1 MAVACHATR
10 QHHGPSG
17 LLAGA
22 QTQPESITREFL
34 SHSRRAQSYLS
45 VRARLLRFVELF
57 AAACALAHQ
66 PLCVCLTGHSAGG
79 ALATLAALDL
89 ACAAHMP
96 RLRIAMYNF
105 GSPRVGN
112 KHFTTLFDQRVPNAF
127 RVIYEARE
135 AGPEYSRAL
144 RYSRSE
150 SSRTP
155 ATRTQGDIVTSQ
167 PKHARWSWI
176 YLVCCCLF
184 LGPIGYVW
192 NPLLLRVYKHVG
204 VPVYLLD
211 NQCGDLL
218 IAPGMIERNLY
229 M

>member
-1 MAVACHATR
+1 
-10 QHHGPSG
+10 
-17 LLAGA
+17 
-22 QTQPESITREFL
+22 
-34 SHSRRAQSYLS
+34 
-45 VRARLLRFVELF
+45 
-57 AAACALAHQ
+57 
-66 PLCVCLTGHSAGG
+66 
-79 ALATLAALDL
+79 
-89 ACAAHMP
+89 MP

-127 RVIYEARE
+127 RVIYEVRE
-135 AGPEYSRAL
+135 AEPEQSCVSRNCA
-144 RYSRSE
+144 
-150 SSRTP
+150 RTP

-192 NPLLLRVYKHVG
+192 NPLLLRVYKHAG

-218 IAPGMIERNLY
+218 IAPG
-229 M
+229 